1 MKVVCFQVKEKPN
14 QVKLGILD
22 QALIKVFDLP
32 IQTSQQGVLA
42 LVDIQARGGSTPPFI
57 EEIPLDKVE
66 LLAPIPRPRRN
77 IFCVGLNY
85 KPHAKEFTQ
94 SGFDAGKSTGSNDLP
109 SDPIIFSKV
118 PETVVGPY
126 DKVRLPNPEVSQSI
140 DYEAEL
146 AVIIGKTCKNLR
158 VEDAMDAVWG
168 YTIINDITAR
178 DWQHRH
184 KQWHMGKSFDDFCP
198 MGPAAVIKESIDGQN
213 LSIRCWVNGE
223 LRQDSR
229 TSELIFDIP
238 TLISTL
244 SAGITLLPGDIIAT
258 GTPVGVGIG
267 FQPPKFLRAGDRVK
281 VAVEG
286 IGEIENELILTSN

>member
-42 LVDIQARGGSTPPFI
+42 LVDIQAREGSTPPFI

>member
-14 QVKLGILD
+14 QIKLGILD
-22 QALIKVFDLP
+22 QALIRVFDLP

-42 LVDIQARGGSTPPFI
+42 LIDIQVRGGSTPRFI
-57 EEIPLDKVE
+57 EEIPADKVE

-118 PETVVGPY
+118 PETVVGPF
-126 DKVRLPNPEVSQSI
+126 DKVRLPNPEVSQSV

-146 AVIIGKTCKNLR
+146 AVIIRKTCKNLR

-198 MGPAAVIKESIDGQN
+198 MGPAAVTKESIDGQN

-267 FQPPKFLRAGDRVK
+267 FHPPKFLRAGDRVK

-286 IGEIENELILTSN
+286 IGEIENELILASS

>member
-1 MKVVCFQVKEKPN
+1 MKIVCFKEKGSSD
-14 QVKLGILD
+14 QIKVGILESRSVSTLD
-22 QALIKVFDLP
+22 LERKEAQAGLLSVINL
-32 IQTSQQGVLA
+32 Q
-42 LVDIQARGGSTPPFI
+42 STGKAMPAKK
-57 EEIPLDKVE
+57 EERSIDEVE

-85 KPHAKEFTQ
+85 KPHAREFTK
-94 SGFDAGKSTGSNDLP
+94 SGFDAGKSTGGAELP
-109 SDPIIFSKV
+109 GDPIIFTKV
-118 PETVVGPY
+118 PETVIGPNSP
-126 DKVRLPNPEVSQSI
+126 VRLPHPKVSTSI

-146 AVIIGKTCKNLR
+146 AVIIGQCCKN
-158 VEDAMDAVWG
+158 VSKEDAMEMVWG
-168 YTIINDITAR
+168 YTIVNDVTAR

-198 MGPAAVIKESIDGQN
+198 MGPVAVSADSINGQD
-213 LSIRCWVNGE
+213 LAIQCWVNGE

-267 FQPPKFLRAGDRVK
+267 FTPPKFLEAGDIVK
-281 VAVEG
+281 VAIEG
-286 IGEIENELILTSN
+286 IGEIENTFIYR

>member
-1 MKVVCFQVKEKPN
+1 MKVVCFRVKGNP
-14 QVKLGILD
+14 QTQLGVLD

-32 IQTSQQGVLA
+32 IQSSQEGVLA
-42 LVDIQARGGSTPPFI
+42 LIDIHVRGGKTPPFI
-57 EEIPLDKVE
+57 EEIPVDKVE
-66 LLAPIPRPRRN
+66 LLAPIPHPRRN

-85 KPHAKEFTQ
+85 KPHAQEFTQ

-118 PETVVGPY
+118 PETVVGPF

-168 YTIINDITAR
+168 YTIVNDITAR

-198 MGPAAVIKESIDGQN
+198 MGPAAVTKESIDGQN

-267 FQPPKFLRAGDRVK
+267 FQPPKFLRAGDKVR

-286 IGEIENELILTSN
+286 IGEIENKLILASS

>member
-1 MKVVCFQVKEKPN
+1 M
-14 QVKLGILD
+14 
-22 QALIKVFDLP
+22 
-32 IQTSQQGVLA
+32 
-42 LVDIQARGGSTPPFI
+42 
-57 EEIPLDKVE
+57 
-66 LLAPIPRPRRN
+66 
-77 IFCVGLNY
+77 
-85 KPHAKEFTQ
+85 
-94 SGFDAGKSTGSNDLP
+94 
-109 SDPIIFSKV
+109 
-118 PETVVGPY
+118 GPY
-126 DKVRLPNPEVSQSI
+126 DNVRLPNPEVSQSI

-267 FQPPKFLRAGDRVK
+267 FQPQISSCWRQSQGGCRRHW
-281 VAVEG
+281 
-286 IGEIENELILTSN
+286 EIENELILTSN